1 MTKHKEVTPVK
12 FWLAVLAALFGQ
24 AATVTYV
31 ATQDEPR
38 SFVAQS
44 TPKTPGDVI
53 DTSFWK
59 LTLPTGQAGKP
70 TEIKYP
76 ALRSYENG
84 AYFYDQRKP
93 GEAQSYVV
101 FIAHAGGTTTS
112 GSKYPRSEL
121 REMSNDG
128 KSLAAWSNKDSTVD
142 TLSGT
147 WAITQT
153 PTKKPH
159 VVAAQIHD
167 AKDDIVMLRLEKT
180 RLFLEANGKD
190 LGAFDTKYVASV
202 NSPIW
207 FDFTIR
213 ADKTNG
219 IVATYKRHDTSG
231 CVEGCNTNGCKPN
244 GFTKSI
250 KYKKFGSGWYF
261 KAGAYTQSNRSYDKA
276 SAYGA
281 VRIKGLIVT
290 HK

>member
-1 MTKHKEVTPVK
+1 MMRHKAVTPAK

-24 AATVTYV
+24 VATVTYV
-31 ATQDEPR
+31 AVQDEPQP
-38 SFVAQS
+38 FVAQS

-59 LTLPTGQAGKP
+59 LTLPSGQSRKP

-76 ALRSYENG
+76 PLRSYENG

-93 GEAQSYVV
+93 GEAESYVV
-101 FIAHAGGTTTS
+101 FIAHAGGVTTS

-128 KSLAAWSNKDSTVD
+128 RSLASWSNKDSKVD
-142 TLSGT
+142 TLTGT

-190 LGAFDTKYVASV
+190 LGTFDTKYVASV
-202 NSPIW
+202 SSPIW
-207 FDFTIR
+207 FNFTIR

-219 IVATYKRHDTSG
+219 IVATYTRLGSK
-231 CVEGCNTNGCKPN
+231 